1 MALTLPET
9 AFVFAL
15 VSIMVA
21 AFGWL
26 LRRGARRTYLAERA
40 ELRMAAGKLGSL
52 VSREFSHEPCVGCGG
67 VDMDLTAIR
76 DSGVS
81 ADFRCTDCGTEGS
94 ASASADASAKARK
107 SWEQYS
113 TLRKA
118 FEKGHKSSDP
128 GGVGV
133 RFRVWVAKT

>member
-1 MALTLPET
+1 MALTVLET
-9 AFVFAL
+9 SFVFVL
-15 VSIMVA
+15 VSIMVV

-26 LRRGARRTYLAERA
+26 IRRGARRNYLAERA
-40 ELRMAAGKLGSL
+40 ELRMAAGKIGSL
-52 VSREFSHEPCVGCGG
+52 VSREFSHESCVGCGG
-67 VDMDLTAIR
+67 VDMDLIAIR

-94 ASASADASAKARK
+94 ASASADASAKTRK

-118 FEKGHKSSDP
+118 FEKGHKSTDP
-128 GGVGV
+128 EDVGV
-133 RFRVWVAKT
+133 RFRVWVVKT

>member
-1 MALTLPET
+1 MSLTLIET
-9 AFVFAL
+9 AFVLGL
-15 VSIMVA
+15 VGIMVV

-26 LRRGARRTYLAERA
+26 IRRGARRSFLAERA
-40 ELRMAAGKLGSL
+40 ELRMAAGELGSL

-67 VDMDLTAIR
+67 VDMDLIAIR

-81 ADFRCTDCGTEGS
+81 AAFRCTDCGTEGA
-94 ASASADASAKARK
+94 ASASADASATTQK

-118 FEKGHKSSDP
+118 FEKGHKSADP
-128 GGVGV
+128 EDVGV
-133 RFRVWVAKT
+133 RFHVWVAKT